1 LIFSR
6 FFFKHNGCNHT
17 PKATYSARYYSKSF
31 TLYVGGDE
39 VYERSKADRLEA
51 ELKPLVGGQLE
62 TSGSTSPSANHDAPV
77 IGGSPSVH
85 LAATA
90 TSKASPRRLIGVPV
104 RFSLDFAASVL
115 I

>member
-1 LIFSR
+1 VV
-6 FFFKHNGCNHT
+6 
-17 PKATYSARYYSKSF
+17 ARPERISEKTVDDPAKEAKYSKSF

-39 VYERSKADRLEA
+39 VYERNKADGLEA
-51 ELKPLVGGQLE
+51 ELKPLVGGPIE

-90 TSKASPRRLIGVPV
+90 TSKASPRRLIGVPSGP
-104 RFSLDFAASVL
+104 FLT
-115 I
+115 